1 MFVDVD
7 VRSPAQ
13 ATRLKLKK
21 REQMETQELKDMLK
35 RMPKLTRFSTTLN
48 RFAQANTGNNE
59 LNFP

>member
-7 VRSPAQ
+7 GRSPAQ

-21 REQMETQELKDMLK
+21 REMETQELKEMLK
-35 RMPKLTRFSTTLN
+35 QMPKLTRFSTTLN
-48 RFAQANTGNNE
+48 RFAQANTRNNE